1 MVLFHIPYSLFL
13 TRKGVANDKYVS
25 FLISCL
31 TRNDEY
37 SNVSMPIPSSLFDR
51 IVSNLYLPR
60 LKKME
65 QNNGSIPYSLFLIP
79 Y

>member
-1 MVLFHIPYSLFL
+1 MICFVSIINSKMSANVMNVKLVPYSLSL

-37 SNVSMPIPSSLFDR
+37 SNVSMPIPSSL
-51 IVSNLYLPR
+51 
-60 LKKME
+60 
-65 QNNGSIPYSLFLIP
+65 LIESCLIFICQD
-79 Y
+79 